1 MTRIPNLYTRYPN
14 INFNDLLF
22 VTLSNPEILVVNC
35 KLSLSL
41 VLSKIILNIL
51 KYKFTS
57 FEETQSY
64 CNLLHKK
71 TFKTVKHK
79 KMCLNLFS
87 KRSNLNQEI

>member
-1 MTRIPNLYTRYPN
+1 MTRIPNFFTRYPK

-51 KYKFTS
+51 KSINSPLWRRHNPIVT
-57 FEETQSY
+57 Y
-64 CNLLHKK
+64 CTKN
-71 TFKTVKHK
+71 TFKTVKHLK
-79 KMCLNLFS
+79 FV
-87 KRSNLNQEI
+87 